1 MANPYAAYL
10 ESKVLAASPLELV
23 HLAYQG
29 AIDAVMEARG
39 HLAAGR
45 IIERGRAITRAQ
57 QIICELLAALDY
69 KKGGELSSRLA
80 GLYKYM
86 RRRLTDAHVKQADE
100 PMAEVQGLLETIDA
114 GWKELLI
121 ADTPAVA
128 AAIAST
134 GSPWMAAAETHGY
147 SPAAYTL

>member
-10 ESKVLAASPLELV
+10 ESKVMTASPLQLV

-29 AIDAVMEARG
+29 AIDAIMEARG

-45 IIERGRAITRAQ
+45 IRERGRAITRAQ
-57 QIICELLAALDY
+57 QIIVELLCSLDR
-69 KKGGELSSRLA
+69 KKGGELSTRLG

-86 RRRLTDAHVKQADE
+86 RRRLTEAHIQQVDE
-100 PMAEVQGLLETIDA
+100 PMAEVQQLLETIDEA
-114 GWKELLI
+114 WKELLA
-121 ADTPAVA
+121 ADTAAAAVA
-128 AAIAST
+128 TAGA
-134 GSPWMAAAETHGY
+134 GSPWIAAADAHVY